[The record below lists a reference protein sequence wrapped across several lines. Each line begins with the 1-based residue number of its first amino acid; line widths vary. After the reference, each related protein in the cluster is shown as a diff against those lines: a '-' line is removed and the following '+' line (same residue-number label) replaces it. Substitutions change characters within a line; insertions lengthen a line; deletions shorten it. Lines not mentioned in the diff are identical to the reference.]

1 MTPELAQQLLN
12 RGIPKTGSE
21 AEATLKAWLR
31 NSPDKTPDR
40 YGNFLWTAL
49 DKAGEERKYRFHFQA
64 QVLNK
69 QVLNTRGGSWSNLS
83 STLFLDSALGL
94 LAHAAKVV
102 NDGMAAAA
110 VEKAQARR
118 VEKQH
123 DRASKKESAEMRA
136 AATTWAWKRIAWE
149 AWEDFRKLALEM
161 GMDAS
166 QKELDRL
173 QEAREVLEDEYLE
186 RAMTSDRQPV
196 EADGSTPAG
205 GDPVFA
211 SASKPPVLPFIHSRF
226 KYIWAEASGRDQDAL
241 TVRVEQGEQHR
252 PGPGERE
259 VIIRLGAPPG
269 GLEVNARGRVTHT
282 WTSGLL
288 GAPRQYLV
296 GTVNTW
302 NGPDG
307 SAPLI
312 GQIVSAPEREGPE
325 AEDVWLLWEKILRGY
340 RVPRYRIL
348 QRGGSPWITP

>member
-21 AEATLKAWLR
+21 AETLLKVWLR
-31 NSPDKTPDR
+31 GSPDKLLDA
-40 YGNFLWTAL
+40 YGNYLWTGTT
-49 DKAGEERKYRFHFQA
+49 KSGERTRYRFHFA
-64 QVLNK
+64 KTVLQK
-69 QVLNTRGGSWSNLS
+69 QFHNGREWSNLS

-102 NDGMAAAA
+102 GDGMAAAA

-118 VEKQH
+118 VEKKH
-123 DRASKKESAEMRA
+123 DRSSKKESAEMRA

-161 GMDAS
+161 DMEAG

-186 RAMTSDRQPV
+186 RATTSDRQPI
-196 EADGSTPAG
+196 EADGQTPAG

-211 SASKPPVLPFIHSRF
+211 SASKPPVLPFIHNRF
-226 KYIWAEASGRDQDAL
+226 KYVWAEGSGQSAL
-241 TVRVEQGEQHR
+241 TVRVEQGE
-252 PGPGERE
+252 ERGG

-282 WTSGLL
+282 WTRGML

-296 GTVNTW
+296 GTVNTLDA
-302 NGPDG
+302 GLPKE
-307 SAPLI
+307 LL

-325 AEDVWLLWEKILRGY
+325 AEDVWMLWEKILRGY
-340 RVPRYRIL
+340 RVTRYRIL

>member
-21 AEATLKAWLR
+21 AETLLKVWLR
-31 NSPDKTPDR
+31 NSPDKLLDA
-40 YGNFLWTAL
+40 YGNFLWTGTT
-49 DKAGEERKYRFHFQA
+49 KSGERTRYRFHFA
-64 QVLNK
+64 KTVLQK
-69 QVLNTRGGSWSNLS
+69 QFHNGREWSNLS

-161 GMDAS
+161 DMEAG

-186 RAMTSDRQPV
+186 RATTSDRQPI
-196 EADGSTPAG
+196 EADGQTPAG

-211 SASKPPVLPFIHSRF
+211 SADKPPLLPFVSNKF
-226 KYIWAEASGRDQDAL
+226 KYVWAQASGASVFS
-241 TVRVEQGEQHR
+241 VRVEQGAR
-252 PGPGERE
+252 PGEIFVR
-259 VIIRLGAPPG
+259 IGAPPG
-269 GLEVNARGRVTHT
+269 GLEVTPSGRITHALLASQNLLGDDYLAGLVTNGVDGPFGGILVAPSRSLGPQDNTDVWALWRKLLRSYGAAKFLYGQGRV
-282 WTSGLL
+282 
-288 GAPRQYLV
+288 
-296 GTVNTW
+296 
-302 NGPDG
+302 
-307 SAPLI
+307 
-312 GQIVSAPEREGPE
+312 
-325 AEDVWLLWEKILRGY
+325 
-340 RVPRYRIL
+340 
-348 QRGGSPWITP
+348 QRFIDL